1 MRNTKYRAILFCC
14 LHFSLVLQAQEPDDA
29 LRYAWTQPNGTA
41 RQQAIGGA
49 MGSLGGDLSALFV
62 NPAGLGFYKTGDLI
76 LSPSYQQ
83 THKRTTYLGR
93 IENNQRIN
101 IGYGT
106 SGVVTGTQFYEQGLG
121 KKAEQK
127 RTGAFAIALNQTANF
142 NSNLLYR
149 GLNTRNSYS
158 QRFLEEVSNI
168 GDANQVAQNFPF
180 GSSLAFNTY
189 WIDTIGGGSSGNFR
203 YKTRATPSTGLLQEN
218 TIRSRGAVNEL
229 ALGYGGSVNEKIYFG
244 FTLGIP
250 FIFYDRTATF
260 TEADAT
266 SSLNNFDF
274 ATIEQ
279 QLETNGNG
287 LNLKLGLIYRP
298 APFWRFGIAFHTPTW
313 LRLTDTYT
321 ASVTTDTEN
330 YKGVQTQSSST
341 FTNGED
347 AQFSYFHFT
356 PYRFLVSGSYVINE
370 TEDVTR
376 QKGFLTADLEY
387 VNYSAS
393 SFRVD
398 PEIDGS
404 EPTRT
409 YFKNLNTAIDNSFR
423 GALNLRL
430 GGEVKFTTIMARM
443 GMALLGNPYKQS
455 YAPAG
460 SRWQLS
466 GGLGYRHKGNFVD
479 LTFVHTN
486 GKDTH
491 YAYRLSQQAVSGA
504 SILERGS
511 RILITFGHKF

>member
-1 MRNTKYRAILFCC
+1 
-14 LHFSLVLQAQEPDDA
+14 
-29 LRYAWTQPNGTA
+29 
-41 RQQAIGGA
+41 
-49 MGSLGGDLSALFV
+49 
-62 NPAGLGFYKTGDLI
+62 
-76 LSPSYQQ
+76 
-83 THKRTTYLGR
+83 
-93 IENNQRIN
+93 
-101 IGYGT
+101 
-106 SGVVTGTQFYEQGLG
+106 
-121 KKAEQK
+121 
-127 RTGAFAIALNQTANF
+127 
-142 NSNLLYR
+142 
-149 GLNTRNSYS
+149 
-158 QRFLEEVSNI
+158 
-168 GDANQVAQNFPF
+168 
-180 GSSLAFNTY
+180 
-189 WIDTIGGGSSGNFR
+189 
-203 YKTRATPSTGLLQEN
+203 LQEN

-330 YKGVQTQSSST
+330 YKGMQTQSSST

-443 GMALLGNPYKQS
+443 GMALLGNPYQQR